1 MYCGCRNRPFFSE
14 DSCPLHF
21 CLSFYVCLC
30 TVVVKTDPG
39 YATHPLPPTRPP
51 TRRRTQ
57 PPTANARFPD
67 ATAPPPTRHRR
78 ATPARQR
85 TPTNPQHKSHIMSD
99 KKVNANF
106 EEVQSENIKKCYV
119 PAQST
124 YYRPANAFSMFS
136 EEFSD
141 KSSTPEDSG
150 SEWEVPPESGSDS
163 EEEDAGI
170 SQKEVVEDI
179 ADLKYIFQSKS
190 NFIYFPFTFSL
201 KRQIRLRILR
211 ASTVII
217 VLL

>member
-1 MYCGCRNRPFFSE
+1 
-14 DSCPLHF
+14 
-21 CLSFYVCLC
+21 
-30 TVVVKTDPG
+30 
-39 YATHPLPPTRPP
+39 
-51 TRRRTQ
+51 
-57 PPTANARFPD
+57 
-67 ATAPPPTRHRR
+67 
-78 ATPARQR
+78 
-85 TPTNPQHKSHIMSD
+85 
-99 KKVNANF
+99 
-106 EEVQSENIKKCYV
+106 
-119 PAQST
+119 
-124 YYRPANAFSMFS
+124 MFS

-150 SEWEVPPESGSDS
+150 SEWEVPPEFGSDS

-217 VLL
+217 VLFDKKSHQYISLPHSFSGT